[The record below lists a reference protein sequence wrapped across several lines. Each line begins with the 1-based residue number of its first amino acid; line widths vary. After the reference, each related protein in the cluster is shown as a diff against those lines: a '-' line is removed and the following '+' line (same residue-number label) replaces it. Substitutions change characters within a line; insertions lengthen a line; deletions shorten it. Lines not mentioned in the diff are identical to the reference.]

1 MKGKI
6 RLTTLCYIL
15 GIFWI
20 YKFECLL
27 YVDRLFAVLYLGLS
41 LLQLFIAI
49 YLLQGNE
56 YKIGGYD
63 KLIIAFC
70 VLMTAINII
79 NKTSYTH
86 CLKEVIRILLMWS
99 TVKIGVT
106 SDGGNFFKWAYK
118 ISLACTVLNTISAII
133 FPNSMYV
140 DAMGA
145 ASVFLDRKSVV

>member
-1 MKGKI
+1 MTVSDIKGGEKMKGKI

-70 VLMTAINII
+70 VLMTAI
-79 NKTSYTH
+79 
-86 CLKEVIRILLMWS
+86 L
-99 TVKIGVT
+99 
-106 SDGGNFFKWAYK
+106 
-118 ISLACTVLNTISAII
+118 SLIHI
-133 FPNSMYV
+133 
-140 DAMGA
+140 
-145 ASVFLDRKSVV
+145 

>member
-1 MKGKI
+1 MTVSDKGGEKMKGKI

-20 YKFECLL
+20 YKLECLL
-27 YVDRLFAVLYLGLS
+27 YVDRLFTVFYFGLS

-49 YLLQGNE
+49 YLLQRNE

-70 VLMTAINII
+70 VLMIAMNII
-79 NKTSYTH
+79 NKTSYMH
-86 CLKEVIRILLMWS
+86 SIKEVIRILLMWS

-106 SDGGNFFKWAYK
+106 SDEG
-118 ISLACTVLNTISAII
+118 I
-133 FPNSMYV
+133 
-140 DAMGA
+140 
-145 ASVFLDRKSVV
+145 